1 MAVIKAI
8 HSKANI
14 ATAIQYIERPCKT
27 EAALM
32 TGIACSSGSAAEEM
46 LITKKI
52 WGKTAGRSYDHY
64 VQSFAPE
71 EKISPKEAHAIAV
84 EWAQKEFSGFE
95 VMIATHTDTQHL
107 HSHILVNSVSYVDG
121 HKLHT
126 SSHWLEEAKR
136 MSDDI
141 CLSHGLTITQKG
153 YDFEGFRRQK
163 NTIWSKDDYYVMQRA
178 KCGEIRSYVY
188 DIFTKVSYARAHSHS
203 REEYI
208 DNLATHGI
216 SVRWS
221 DTRRDITYVDADG
234 HRIRSSRLEKIT
246 GTHQDK
252 AALSESFSHN
262 LVHSHR
268 RSTKH

>member
-1 MAVIKAI
+1 
-8 HSKANI
+8 
-14 ATAIQYIERPCKT
+14 
-27 EAALM
+27 
-32 TGIACSSGSAAEEM
+32 
-46 LITKKI
+46 
-52 WGKTAGRSYDHY
+52 
-64 VQSFAPE
+64 
-71 EKISPKEAHAIAV
+71 
-84 EWAQKEFSGFE
+84 
-95 VMIATHTDTQHL
+95 
-107 HSHILVNSVSYVDG
+107 
-121 HKLHT
+121 
-126 SSHWLEEAKR
+126 

-203 REEYI
+203 REKYI

-246 GTHQDK
+246 GTKQDK
-252 AALSESFSHN
+252 ETLIREFSYIR
-262 LVHSHR
+262 SHHFR
-268 RSTKH
+268 Q